1 MLYCSSHE
9 LSIKSIP
16 IVFLLL
22 AFAVYSVQF
31 IAVKSFLLFL
41 WSYRVFRYLVF
52 LNLIVN
58 FYAVFEEVKE
68 KENANYQVALF
79 CGSEE
84 GPTKKSTN
92 SPIQQNLASA
102 SVSSSGN
109 YLDRANAG
117 ADYSFDFSRV
127 QEFRSYERKV
137 LKSSYVDS
145 SVNSRAPPFLI

>member
-1 MLYCSSHE
+1 M
-9 LSIKSIP
+9 
-16 IVFLLL
+16 
-22 AFAVYSVQF
+22 
-31 IAVKSFLLFL
+31 
-41 WSYRVFRYLVF
+41 
-52 LNLIVN
+52 
-58 FYAVFEEVKE
+58 
-68 KENANYQVALF
+68 ALF